1 MAETPSEV
9 EFNSESVEIT
19 IPHSISKSQEL
30 AEPQGTSDDLWNKL
44 KAVAPKQALGWIP
57 VYRRKNSRWES
68 FRNWNLEEPTIN
80 EFKLV
85 WETFLSK
92 QQDWVNVKREPSG
105 AITLSANPSWGASPR
120 ESTKGY
126 GRDKLISLAI
136 KAAELLREQGEEPQI
151 TINKGPIEDIF
162 KVYMALKKKGIDVTL
177 SDKMAVKL
185 REIVNKGGDP
195 ALNDPLDDTGRGMDR
210 VRTAHKMLT
219 EMSTLSEG
227 PSDSSLDPKSSVDSK
242 FGDKLGAVK
251 RKLQKINV
259 PSITEPAGEPI
270 IPQAKTFGGKH
281 DGTTINNSKD
291 SLIAPDPTNGKR
303 NKPS

>member
-92 QQDWVNVKREPSG
+92 QQ
-105 AITLSANPSWGASPR
+105 
-120 ESTKGY
+120 
-126 GRDKLISLAI
+126 
-136 KAAELLREQGEEPQI
+136 
-151 TINKGPIEDIF
+151 
-162 KVYMALKKKGIDVTL
+162 
-177 SDKMAVKL
+177 
-185 REIVNKGGDP
+185 
-195 ALNDPLDDTGRGMDR
+195 
-210 VRTAHKMLT
+210 
-219 EMSTLSEG
+219 
-227 PSDSSLDPKSSVDSK
+227 
-242 FGDKLGAVK
+242 
-251 RKLQKINV
+251 
-259 PSITEPAGEPI
+259 
-270 IPQAKTFGGKH
+270 
-281 DGTTINNSKD
+281 
-291 SLIAPDPTNGKR
+291 
-303 NKPS
+303 